1 MIDIKMSGII
11 SKYRNTS
18 GMTLL
23 EIMLSI
29 TIIGICIPFIFG
41 ILFTTNT
48 IKSRIAAYNDIKNIK
63 NDIISF
69 IKLTSFETIYDVLN
83 DETVILIDEQHD
95 PELSFHNFTISK
107 FHDIK
112 ESHPRYL
119 CRLFPFNEHG
129 KKSDL
134 SDMNT
139 LCALQMWCKIYK
151 INGCLSNDI
160 QKTLS
165 EKSKADILFPVVKL
179 R

>member
-1 MIDIKMSGII
+1 MSSIV
-11 SKYRNTS
+11 SKYKNKN

-69 IKLTSFETIYDVLN
+69 IKLTPFETIYDVLN

-95 PELSFHNFTISK
+95 QELSFHNFTISK
-107 FHDIK
+107 FQDIK

-119 CRLFPFNEHG
+119 CRLFPFDGNG
-129 KKSDL
+129 KKSDM
-134 SDMNT
+134 SDINK
-139 LCALQMWCKIYK
+139 LCALQMWCGIYK
-151 INGCLSNDI
+151 INRHSLTDI
-160 QKTLS
+160 KKTP
-165 EKSKADILFPVVKL
+165 SKKTKANILFPVVKL

>member
-48 IKSRIAAYNDIKNIK
+48 IKSKIAAYDDIKNIK

-69 IKLTSFETIYDVLN
+69 IKLTPFETIYDVLN
-83 DETVILIDEQHD
+83 DETAILIDEQHD

-107 FHDIK
+107 FQDIK

-119 CRLFPFNEHG
+119 CRLFPIDENG
-129 KKSDL
+129 QKSDM

-139 LCALQMWCKIYK
+139 LCALQMLCGIYQ
-151 INGCLSNDI
+151 INRHSLTDI
-160 QKTLS
+160 KKTAS
-165 EKSKADILFPVVKL
+165 EKPKADVLFPVVKL